1 MNASVK
7 MVLSTGSAGAAPLKR
22 AMTKMI
28 TFKEE
33 QRVMSLLL
41 MIMV

>member
-7 MVLSTGSAGAAPLKR
+7 MVVSTGSARAAPLKR